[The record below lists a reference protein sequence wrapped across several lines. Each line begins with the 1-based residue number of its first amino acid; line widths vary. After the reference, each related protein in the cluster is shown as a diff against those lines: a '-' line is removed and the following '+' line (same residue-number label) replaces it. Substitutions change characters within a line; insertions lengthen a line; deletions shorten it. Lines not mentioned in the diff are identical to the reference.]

1 MNEILPLLY
10 LADLS
15 GKMEPLLLG
24 SFCTLLAGIMLW
36 FGGIQ
41 FNDDTSA
48 RMVKTARRII
58 KISIAVVIFAFLYPS
73 KSTLYIAASAKTGQ
87 IGIEKLQGN
96 DTFNKALKLL
106 DKKLDEALAEGKNER

>member
-1 MNEILPLLY
+1 MNEILLLIY

-15 GKMEPLLLG
+15 DKMYPLLLG
-24 SFCTLLAGIMLW
+24 SLCVLLAGIMLW

-41 FNDDTSA
+41 FDDDTST

-73 KSTLYIAASAKTGQ
+73 KNTLYIAASAKAGQ
-87 IGIEKLQGN
+87 IGIEKLQGS
-96 DTFNKALKLL
+96 DTLEKAIKLL
-106 DKKLDEALAEGKNER
+106 NKKLDEALAEEKK

>member
-1 MNEILPLLY
+1 MNTILLLMY

-24 SFCTLLAGIMLW
+24 SLCILLAGIMLW
-36 FGGIQ
+36 FGGVQ

-48 RMVKTARRII
+48 RMVKAARCII

-73 KSTLYIAASAKTGQ
+73 KNTLYIAASAKVGQ
-87 IGIEKLQGN
+87 IGIEKLQGS
-96 DTFNKALKLL
+96 DTLEKALKLL
-106 DKKLDEALAEGKNER
+106 DKKLDEALAEEKK

>member
-1 MNEILPLLY
+1 VNTILLLMY

-15 GKMEPLLLG
+15 DKMYPLLLG
-24 SFCTLLAGIMLW
+24 SLCVLLAGIMLW

-41 FNDDTSA
+41 FDDDTST

-73 KSTLYIAASAKTGQ
+73 KNTLYIAASAKAGQ
-87 IGIEKLQGN
+87 IGIEKLQGS
-96 DTFNKALKLL
+96 DTLEKALKLL
-106 DKKLDEALAEGKNER
+106 DKKLDEALAEEKK

>member
-15 GKMEPLLLG
+15 GKMESLLLG
-24 SFCTLLAGIMLW
+24 SLCILVAGIMLW
-36 FGGIQ
+36 FGGVQ
-41 FNDDTSA
+41 FNDDTST

-73 KSTLYIAASAKTGQ
+73 KNTLYIAASAKVGQ
-87 IGIEKLQGN
+87 IGIEKLQGS
-96 DTFNKALKLL
+96 DTLEKAIKLL
-106 DKKLDEALAEGKNER
+106 NKKLDEALAEEKK

>member
-1 MNEILPLLY
+1 MNKILLLLY

-24 SFCTLLAGIMLW
+24 SLCILLAGIMLW

-41 FNDDTSA
+41 FDDDTSA

-58 KISIAVVIFAFLYPS
+58 KISIAVVIFAFIYPS
-73 KSTLYIAASAKTGQ
+73 KNTLYIAASAKAGQ
-87 IGIEKLQGN
+87 IGIEKLQGS
-96 DTFNKALKLL
+96 DTFDKALKLL
-106 DKKLDEALAEGKNER
+106 DKKLDEALAEEKK

>member
-1 MNEILPLLY
+1 MNEILLPLY

-15 GKMEPLLLG
+15 DKMYPLLLG
-24 SFCTLLAGIMLW
+24 SFCVLLAGIMLW

-41 FNDDTSA
+41 FDDNTST

-73 KSTLYIAASAKTGQ
+73 KNTLYIAASAKAGQ

-96 DTFNKALKLL
+96 DTFDKALKLL
-106 DKKLDEALAEGKNER
+106 DKKLDEALAEEKK

>member
-24 SFCTLLAGIMLW
+24 SLCILVAGIMLW

-41 FNDDTSA
+41 FDDDTSV
-48 RMVKTARRII
+48 RMVKTARCII
-58 KISIAVVIFAFLYPS
+58 KISIVVAVFAVLYPS

-96 DTFNKALKLL
+96 DTFDKALKLL
-106 DKKLDEALAEGKNER
+106 DKKLDEALAEEKK

>member
-1 MNEILPLLY
+1 MNEILLLLY
-10 LADLS
+10 LADMS
-15 GKMEPLLLG
+15 DKMYQLLLG
-24 SFCTLLAGIMLW
+24 SFCVLLAGIMLW

-58 KISIAVVIFAFLYPS
+58 KISIVVAVFAVLYPS
-73 KSTLYIAASAKTGQ
+73 KNTLYIAASAKTGQ

-96 DTFNKALKLL
+96 DTFDKALKLL
-106 DKKLDEALAEGKNER
+106 DKKLDEALAEGKNE